1 MKNFILGFI
10 AAVAIFILA
19 IAGIYIYLSNEIE
32 KVLNSPWEE
41 RSESVINVTIYP
53 NIDIDL
59 AEALGKNAQDLASF
73 LSQGDDEKMKG
84 LLGVFESGMN
94 VTITSEF
101 DDEGT
106 SRTQIIYFKDGKTEN
121 RTYSAVAEVTLIRD
135 PNPQTEIQGLEELQS
150 QIVSLEEL
158 KVRAKE
164 QRESVEAL
172 KINHRTN
179 QSEQ

>member
-1 MKNFILGFI
+1 
-10 AAVAIFILA
+10 
-19 IAGIYIYLSNEIE
+19 
-32 KVLNSPWEE
+32 
-41 RSESVINVTIYP
+41 
-53 NIDIDL
+53 
-59 AEALGKNAQDLASF
+59 
-73 LSQGDDEKMKG
+73 
-84 LLGVFESGMN
+84 MN